1 MGVTPEPR
9 DPLQRKASFAQTVR
23 AVLWSF
29 IGLRKGSEHETDMA
43 RLNPVHVIIAGL
55 IAAALF
61 VAILIGIV
69 KTVVG

>member
-1 MGVTPEPR
+1 MADPR
-9 DPLQRKASFAQTVR
+9 DPVQRKASFGQTVR

-55 IAAALF
+55 IAAAVF
-61 VAILIGIV
+61 VAVLIGIV
-69 KTVVG
+69 NVVVG

>member
-1 MGVTPEPR
+1 MGVTPDPQ

>member
-1 MGVTPEPR
+1 MGVTPEPH

-69 KTVVG
+69 KAVVG

>member
-1 MGVTPEPR
+1 MGIADEPQ
-9 DPLQRKASFAQTVR
+9 DPARRKASFVQTVR

-29 IGLRKGSEHETDMA
+29 VGLRKGSEHETDMA
-43 RLNPVHVIIAGL
+43 RLNPVHVIIAGV

-69 KTVVG
+69 KSVVP